1 MPVSCRSEGRCNQ
14 IASCKYQISLNLMRP
29 FPKAGPPGSDFH
41 ICDDVLGIVHSK
53 GGFKPFRISKHPTQA
68 GGKKKKPGETSKV
81 MTKGQYI
88 STTTPWGLQLHQS
101 TDLYSQPPHSLGDL

>member
-68 GGKKKKPGETSKV
+68 GGKKKKARRNL
-81 MTKGQYI
+81 KGYDKR
-88 STTTPWGLQLHQS
+88 SVHFYNDPLGAAA
-101 TDLYSQPPHSLGDL
+101 PPVHRPLFPAPTLPR

>member
-1 MPVSCRSEGRCNQ
+1 MMSWELFIVKE
-14 IASCKYQISLNLMRP
+14 
-29 FPKAGPPGSDFH
+29 
-41 ICDDVLGIVHSK
+41 VLSPLGYLSIPLRL
-53 GGFKPFRISKHPTQA
+53 GE
-68 GGKKKKPGETSKV
+68 KKKKRPGETSKV